1 MRCQEREFDC
11 ILCVPPRQGCKKGTG
26 GYNQISFIAKTTV
39 NFRKRTLFPKPA
51 VMIIPSLYSQVRSK
65 QLQLKWHTG
74 NSRLSLLL
82 APVQADNRAWLCS
95 LPQVL
100 NSLFC
105 IQITQG
111 CFSTEPLILWLEQA
125 LLLCCWH
132 VTSGTACVLKPWG
145 FLMPWKMGGSST
157 HHRGSSRINLMQI
170 FLPAQTLALYR
181 KSCLSKSFQLQLLF
195 EVKIGVRDAH

>member
-74 NSRLSLLL
+74 NSRLSLLV
-82 APVQADNRAWLCS
+82 APVQADNRTLFIATGAEFSLLHPDNSRLLFHWASHLVAWTGPFIVLLACDKWHCLCAKAMRVFLCS
-95 LPQVL
+95 GRWVGAPH
-100 NSLFC
+100 
-105 IQITQG
+105 TTG
-111 CFSTEPLILWLEQA
+111 DPAELI
-125 LLLCCWH
+125 
-132 VTSGTACVLKPWG
+132 
-145 FLMPWKMGGSST
+145 
-157 HHRGSSRINLMQI
+157 
-170 FLPAQTLALYR
+170 
-181 KSCLSKSFQLQLLF
+181 
-195 EVKIGVRDAH
+195 

>member
-11 ILCVPPRQGCKKGTG
+11 ILCVPPTQGCKKGTG

-74 NSRLSLLL
+74 NSRLSLLV

-132 VTSGTACVLKPWG
+132 VTSGTACVLKQWG
-145 FLMPWKMGGSST
+145 FSYALEDGWELHTPPGIQQNSS
-157 HHRGSSRINLMQI
+157 NADI
-170 FLPAQTLALYR
+170 FAGTNPGTVQKILP
-181 KSCLSKSFQLQLLF
+181 F
-195 EVKIGVRDAH
+195 